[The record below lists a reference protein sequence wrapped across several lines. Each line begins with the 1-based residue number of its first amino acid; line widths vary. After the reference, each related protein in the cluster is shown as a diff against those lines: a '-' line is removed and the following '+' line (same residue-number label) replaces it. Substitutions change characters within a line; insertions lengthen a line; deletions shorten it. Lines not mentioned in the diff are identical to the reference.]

1 MGQSR
6 RFGDV
11 CDTSALPPTTAVILQ
26 CRERQLRA
34 NNGLMQCSK
43 KGSLFITSS
52 ASASSDGG
60 TVSPEYI
67 GRHVVYDW
75 LEPIACTTDSS
86 ACFVRIGLIN
96 QDKRGCGDDTAN
108 M

>member
-1 MGQSR
+1 
-6 RFGDV
+6 
-11 CDTSALPPTTAVILQ
+11 
-26 CRERQLRA
+26 
-34 NNGLMQCSK
+34 MQCSK

-67 GRHVVYDW
+67 GRHVVD
-75 LEPIACTTDSS
+75 A
-86 ACFVRIGLIN
+86 RIGLIN

-108 M
+108 I

>member
-1 MGQSR
+1 
-6 RFGDV
+6 
-11 CDTSALPPTTAVILQ
+11 
-26 CRERQLRA
+26 
-34 NNGLMQCSK
+34 
-43 KGSLFITSS
+43 
-52 ASASSDGG
+52 
-60 TVSPEYI
+60 VSPEYI
-67 GRHVVYDW
+67 GRHVVDDW

>member
-1 MGQSR
+1 
-6 RFGDV
+6 
-11 CDTSALPPTTAVILQ
+11 
-26 CRERQLRA
+26 
-34 NNGLMQCSK
+34 MQCSK

-60 TVSPEYI
+60 TVTP
-67 GRHVVYDW
+67 RVLAVTW
-75 LEPIACTTDSS
+75 LMTGSNLVACTTDSS
-86 ACFVRIGLIN
+86 ACFARIGLIN

>member
-1 MGQSR
+1 MQLINPSTSSNELNTTLTPHSITH
-6 RFGDV
+6 GDA
-11 CDTSALPPTTAVILQ
+11 CFAYFNKIWGIP
-26 CRERQLRA
+26 
-34 NNGLMQCSK
+34 CSK

-67 GRHVVYDW
+67 GRHVVDDW

>member
-1 MGQSR
+1 MP
-6 RFGDV
+6 
-11 CDTSALPPTTAVILQ
+11 AAENLH
-26 CRERQLRA
+26 

-67 GRHVVYDW
+67 GRHVVDDW

>member
-1 MGQSR
+1 
-6 RFGDV
+6 
-11 CDTSALPPTTAVILQ
+11 
-26 CRERQLRA
+26 
-34 NNGLMQCSK
+34 
-43 KGSLFITSS
+43 
-52 ASASSDGG
+52 
-60 TVSPEYI
+60 
-67 GRHVVYDW
+67 VVYDW